1 MLRLAL
7 KHEKD
12 EVSHSA
18 VKQAREL
25 NIDYE
30 TEFAGEMK
38 NTENAQKLK
47 RIATEKGNK
56 PIDTA
61 WKPKPLHGQYPLR
74 NQKTDMDLHD
84 THQWLRSNGLKAE
97 ANGFIVSAKDQSP
110 FTINF

>member
-38 NTENAQKLK
+38 NTGNAQKLK
-47 RIATEKGNK
+47 RMLRKRETSLSILPGSQNRYMVSTHFETKK
-56 PIDTA
+56 LIWIYMTPIS
-61 WKPKPLHGQYPLR
+61 G
-74 NQKTDMDLHD
+74 
-84 THQWLRSNGLKAE
+84 
-97 ANGFIVSAKDQSP
+97 
-110 FTINF
+110 